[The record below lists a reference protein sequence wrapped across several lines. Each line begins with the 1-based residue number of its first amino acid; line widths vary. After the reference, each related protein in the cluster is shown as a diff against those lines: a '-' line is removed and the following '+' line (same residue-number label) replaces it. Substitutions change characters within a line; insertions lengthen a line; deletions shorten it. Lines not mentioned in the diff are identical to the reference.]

1 MQNDASLW
9 DMILGFMVAIIGF
22 FARGKMS
29 EVDRLS
35 ILLNKTR
42 EEVARESVTRAEFE
56 RTVER
61 VLERVDH
68 GVARLEDKIDDLR
81 KSHSGG

>member
-68 GVARLEDKIDDLR
+68 GVARLENKIDDLR
-81 KSHSGG
+81 KSHNGG